1 MDNFLTP
8 KGMEGYFFIFTK
20 GFFILSSILYLVFAL
35 IVVKQVTSMSKS
47 VTDKFNPILV
57 IFSYL
62 HLGFS
67 IFLTLTMFGL

>member
-1 MDNFLTP
+1 MNNILSIN
-8 KGMEGYFFIFTK
+8 GLESYFFVFIK
-20 GFFILSSILYLVFAL
+20 GFFIFSSLLYFVFAL

-47 VTDKFNPILV
+47 VTDKFNPILI

-67 IFLTLTMFGL
+67 IFLILTMLGL

>member
-1 MDNFLTP
+1 MNNFLNIE
-8 KGMEGYFFIFTK
+8 GLEGYFFIFTK
-20 GFFILSSILYLVFAL
+20 GFFVLSSILYLVFAL

-47 VTDKFNPILV
+47 VTDKFNPILI

-67 IFLTLTMFGL
+67 IFLILTMFGL